1 MTILSDSDSYQ
12 SFDDQQGIDDRNNFT
27 ISIPEDCSIC
37 LETQKE
43 KELTILRCK
52 HTFHQKCMRKWLEN
66 NRTCPMCRTY
76 IPDERENEENNTIN
90 YAERRKWHTI
100 LLIISVFLGIL
111 GGVLT
116 FLYLKY

>member
-1 MTILSDSDSYQ
+1 MTNYHSL
-12 SFDDQQGIDDRNNFT
+12 DDRQGLDERNNFI

-76 IPDERENEENNTIN
+76 IPNEQENEENNTIN
-90 YAERRKWHTI
+90 YAERRKLYFI
-100 LLIISVFLGIL
+100 LSILSVLCVLSGVFLF
-111 GGVLT
+111 V
-116 FLYLKY
+116 K